1 MIDIQQLIQAD
12 QHLLLQ
18 LNGSE
23 SLFWDGVMWT
33 VSDTKTWIPAAVV
46 LLYVIFKNCK
56 LSQGMLVLLTLAVVV
71 LCADQFS
78 SGLCKN
84 YFMRFRPSQEPA
96 LTDLVHIVNGYRG
109 GAYGFISS
117 HAANTFAIAVFVSL
131 LIRNGWL
138 AFTMLFWAL
147 VPSYSRIYL
156 GVHYPGDIIFGAIA
170 GSVIAIIGYVIFL
183 FLQKKLF
190 RNPQYISSQYTG
202 SGFKTSDVC
211 MIQSALLLSFIYVIV
226 AGMMVARNSFF

>member
-1 MIDIQQLIQAD
+1 MIDIQQLIQVD

-18 LNGSE
+18 LNGSD

-56 LSQGMLVLLTLAVVV
+56 LSQGMLVLLTLALVV

-96 LTDLVHIVNGYRG
+96 LTDLVQVVNGYRG

-138 AFTMLFWAL
+138 AC
-147 VPSYSRIYL
+147 IYNAIL
-156 GVHYPGDIIFGAIA
+156 GVSAIFF
-170 GSVIAIIGYVIFL
+170 SNIFRRAL
-183 FLQKKLF
+183 
-190 RNPQYISSQYTG
+190 
-202 SGFKTSDVC
+202 SG
-211 MIQSALLLSFIYVIV
+211 
-226 AGMMVARNSFF
+226 

>member
-18 LNGSE
+18 LNGSD

-33 VSDTKTWIPAAVV
+33 VSDTKTWILAAVV

-56 LSQGMLVLLTLAVVV
+56 LSQGMLVLLTLALVV

-78 SGLCKN
+78 SGFCKN

-96 LTDLVHIVNGYRG
+96 LTDLVQVVNGYRG
-109 GAYGFISS
+109 GSYGFISS

-138 AFTMLFWAL
+138 ALQC
-147 VPSYSRIYL
+147 Y
-156 GVHYPGDIIFGAIA
+156 FG
-170 GSVIAIIGYVIFL
+170 
-183 FLQKKLF
+183 
-190 RNPQYISSQYTG
+190 R
-202 SGFKTSDVC
+202 
-211 MIQSALLLSFIYVIV
+211 
-226 AGMMVARNSFF
+226 